1 MTAPLL
7 KFMTTHRI
15 QGALLREFIS
25 KELWTPAKV
34 SCADLIGAKEREI
47 ERLKELQ
54 TLIEKEI
61 E

>member
-1 MTAPLL
+1 MNLL
-7 KFMTTHRI
+7 KFMTTHCI

-25 KELWTPAKV
+25 KGLWVPARV
-34 SCADLIGAKEREI
+34 SCIELIAAKAREI
-47 ERLKELQ
+47 ERLRELQ

>member
-1 MTAPLL
+1 MNLL
-7 KFMTTHRI
+7 KFMTAHRI

-25 KELWTPAKV
+25 KGLWVPAKV